1 MPVTAINSFAQ
12 FREIIDSKEP
22 SVIDFWATWCA
33 PCHMA
38 APAFAGY
45 SEETAFAQVK
55 FYKVDVDDQ
64 PEIASQLG
72 IRSLPTFISFKGGEK
87 IEEQA
92 NARPDVIKK
101 VIQSVVPKE

>member
-1 MPVTAINSFAQ
+1 MPVTVINSFAQ
-12 FREIIDSKEP
+12 FREIVDSKEP
-22 SVIDFWATWCA
+22 SVIDFSATWCG

-38 APAFAGY
+38 APAFAKY

-55 FYKVDVDDQ
+55 FYNVDVDDQ
-64 PEIASQLG
+64 PDIASQVG
-72 IRSLPTFISFKGGEK
+72 IRSLPTFVSFKGGEK

-92 NARPDVIKK
+92 SACPDVIKQ